1 MTRQQSVWV
10 SALML
15 IASVTAMSVPFAST
29 ANAGEREFN
38 ATYSVNDDTAFK
50 LEFGVGSVT
59 FERSSDD
66 SIEVEMIAKP
76 SEKKWFGKANLE
88 AVELNAE
95 QDGDRLVLTVPEQ
108 DGVTLQ
114 WVIRVPRIAELN
126 VDLGVGQIAGD
137 VYASDMDINLGIGD
151 IDLEVYGDVDSVK
164 TDVGIGDT
172 HVSGAEE
179 NSNDRAFISASS
191 RAKGK
196 GDARINIDT
205 GIGDITVRIK

>member
-15 IASVTAMSVPFAST
+15 IALVTAMSLPFASS

-38 ATYSVNDDTAFK
+38 ASYSVDKDTEFK

-66 SIEVEMIAKP
+66 SIEVEMVAKP
-76 SEKKWFGKANLE
+76 SEKKWFGKAKLDE
-88 AVELNAE
+88 IELQAE
-95 QDGDRLVLTVPEQ
+95 QDGDRLVLKVPEQ

-114 WVIRVPRIAELN
+114 WVIRVPQVAELN
-126 VDLGVGQIAGD
+126 VDLGVGQIAGEL
-137 VYASDMDINLGIGD
+137 YASDMDINLGIGD
-151 IDLEVYGDVDSVK
+151 IDLDVYGDVDSVK

-172 HVSGAEE
+172 NVSGAHE

-191 RAKGK
+191 RAKGN

-205 GIGDITVRIK
+205 GIGDVTVRIK